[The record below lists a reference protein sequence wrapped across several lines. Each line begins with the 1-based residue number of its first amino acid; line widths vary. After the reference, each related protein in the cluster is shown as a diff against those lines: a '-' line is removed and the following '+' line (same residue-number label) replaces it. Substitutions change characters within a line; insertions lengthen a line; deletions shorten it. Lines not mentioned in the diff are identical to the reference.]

1 MSNTDHLSMCLF
13 AIHLSSLK
21 YSLKS
26 FAQLKNQEF
35 FLSCK
40 SPSSFLG
47 GGCCSVALS
56 HVRLCD
62 PVDRGTA
69 RLSPGVCSTSC
80 PLSWWYCLVTLILCR
95 HLLLPSIF
103 PSIRIVSSEL
113 ALGIRWP
120 KYCSFTIIPS
130 SEYTGLIYFDIHHQI
145 HQ

>member
-21 YSLKS
+21 CSLKS
-26 FAQLKNQEF
+26 FAQLKNQQF

-47 GGCCSVALS
+47 CCCCSVALS
-56 HVRLCD
+56 YVQLCD
-62 PVDRGTA
+62 PMDRSTA
-69 RLSPGVCSTSC
+69 RLSPGVCSSSR
-80 PLSWWYCLVTLILCR
+80 PLSWWCCLVTLVLCR
-95 HLLLPSIF
+95 HLLLPSVF

-113 ALGIRWP
+113 ALCIRWP
-120 KYCSFTIIPS
+120 KYWSFTIIPS